1 MQLAVQLGVP
11 LLARPSDADA
21 GLPGVFV
28 ARNLGC
34 NIFFCLFFMCVIVVS
49 HWPVVPGAGDFGDAG
64 CCRMI
69 GARKR
74 EAGTTERK
82 R

>member
-1 MQLAVQLGVP
+1 MQLAVQLGVL
-11 LLARPSDADA
+11 LLARPSDADT

-34 NIFFCLFFMCVIVVS
+34 NNFFFFVCVIVVS
-49 HWPVVPGAGDFGDAG
+49 HWPVVPEAGDFGDAG

-82 R
+82 S